1 MTEIRDPRPVGILDS
16 GVGGLSVLREIARQ
30 LPNEDL
36 LYVADQAHVPYG
48 PRPLEEI
55 RNLALGITRFLLRQ
69 GAKAI
74 VIACN
79 TASAAALHTL
89 RATFPDTPIIGMEP
103 AVKPAAERTRTRRI
117 GVLATPAT
125 FQGQLFASLV
135 ERFGQDVE
143 VLPQVCPGLVQQVEA
158 GDLDGP
164 ETRALLRASIAPLLA
179 AGADT
184 LVLGCTHY
192 PFLLPAIADIA
203 GPTVAVIDPSP
214 AVARQTGR
222 VLASRGLQN
231 AADHQGG
238 YTFYTT
244 GDLPTFHA
252 LVPRLVNLPG
262 AFAGLAWDAGYELK
276 VRAGMAEPGTP
287 GN

>member
-1 MTEIRDPRPVGILDS
+1 MADPRPVGILDS
-16 GVGGLSVLREIARQ
+16 GVGGLSVLREIVRQ

-36 LYVADQAHVPYG
+36 LYVADQIHIPYG

-55 RNLALGITRFLLRQ
+55 RKLTLGITRFLLGR
-69 GAKAI
+69 GAKTI

-79 TASAAALHTL
+79 AASAAALHTV
-89 RATFPDTPIIGMEP
+89 RATFPDTPIVGMEP

-125 FQGQLFASLV
+125 IQGELFASLV

-143 VLPQVCPGLVQQVEA
+143 VLPQVCPGWVQQVEK

-164 ETRALLRASIAPLLA
+164 QTQALLRSHIDPLIA

-192 PFLLPAIADIA
+192 PFLRPVIESIA
-203 GPTVAVIDPSP
+203 GPGVEVIDPGP

-222 VLASRGLQN
+222 VLAARGLEN
-231 AADHQGG
+231 AANHVGQL
-238 YTFYTT
+238 TFCTT
-244 GDLPTFHA
+244 GDLAAFRT
-252 LVPRLVNLPG
+252 LVQRLVNLPG
-262 AFAGLAWDAGYELK
+262 EFVKLAWRDDLSDVDYA
-276 VRAGMAEPGTP
+276 R
-287 GN
+287 